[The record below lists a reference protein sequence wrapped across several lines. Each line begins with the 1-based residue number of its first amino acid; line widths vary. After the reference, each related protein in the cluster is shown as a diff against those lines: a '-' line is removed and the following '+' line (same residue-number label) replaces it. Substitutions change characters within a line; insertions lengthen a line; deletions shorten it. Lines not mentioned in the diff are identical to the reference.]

1 MALSLLTC
9 PFWLRS
15 MTGASY
21 WENDI
26 C

>member
-1 MALSLLTC
+1 MALSLFVHFGLDQ
-9 PFWLRS
+9 WQE
-15 MTGASY
+15 ASY